1 MRRKFEVLAIIS
13 ALAVSLLGLLGAAPR
28 QEGGAPPRPFFPDFF
43 SGVATVQGK
52 PAPLGSQLVA
62 CINDCQ
68 SGYQSAPVKVQAG
81 GNFSSLTVAPQDRA
95 LLGGT
100 ITFYLVNEFGRIRA
114 AETPVFE
121 ASKSFITLTLTF
133 SDPTPTA
140 KPTPTPAPAPPAL
153 PMVGDS
159 VVPLIPKVA
168 LGLGGTLTMSG
179 ALLLLLVYYSPQRRT
194 EVSHRD
200 TETQRQAKLPSPHP

>member
-1 MRRKFEVLAIIS
+1 MRRKIEGLAIIS

-52 PAPLGSQLVA
+52 PAPLGAQLVA

-81 GNFSSLTVAPQDRA
+81 GKFSSLTVGPQDRA
-95 LLGGT
+95 LLGGK
-100 ITFYLVNEFGRIRA
+100 ITFHLVNEFGRIRA
-114 AETPVFE
+114 AETPIFE
-121 ASKSFITLTLTF
+121 GSKNLITLTLTF
-133 SDPTPTA
+133 SDPTPTP
-140 KPTPTPAPAPPAL
+140 KPTPTPAPPGL

-159 VVPLIPKVA
+159 VVPLIPKLA
-168 LGLGGTLTMSG
+168 LGLGGSLTISG
-179 ALLLLLVYYSPQRRT
+179 AILFLLLLIYRSPQRRI
-194 EVSHRD
+194 SHRD
-200 TETQRQAKLPSPHP
+200 TET

>member
-1 MRRKFEVLAIIS
+1 MLFRS
-13 ALAVSLLGLLGAAPR
+13 
-28 QEGGAPPRPFFPDFF
+28 
-43 SGVATVQGK
+43 VQGK
-52 PAPLGSQLVA
+52 PAPLGAQLVA

-81 GNFSSLTVAPQDRA
+81 GKFSSLTVAPQDRA

-133 SDPTPTA
+133 SDPTPTP
-140 KPTPTPAPAPPAL
+140 KPTPTPAPTPMPTPPAL

-159 VVPLIPKVA
+159 LVPLIPKVA
-168 LGLGGTLTMSG
+168 LGLGGSLTISG
-179 ALLLLLVYYSPQRRT
+179 ALLFLLVYYSPQRRG
-194 EVSHRD
+194 ER
-200 TETQRQAKLPSPHP
+200 